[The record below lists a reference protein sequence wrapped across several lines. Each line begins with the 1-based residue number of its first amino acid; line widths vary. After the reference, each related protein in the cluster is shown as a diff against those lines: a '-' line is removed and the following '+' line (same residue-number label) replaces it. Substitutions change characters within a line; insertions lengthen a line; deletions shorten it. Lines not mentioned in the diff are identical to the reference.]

1 MSTSANSIADMMNR
15 VNGVVSQYR
24 ETAPLR
30 SYFGSDYGAMTS
42 LIESLNS
49 QAEANS
55 AFNADQAA
63 AQRDW
68 TAQQTR
74 LAMDYNAEEAAK
86 NRDWQEYMSN
96 TAHQR
101 EVADLKAA
109 GLNPVLSASGGNGAA
124 VTSGAAASATHGSG
138 SSAQADTSANGAIVS
153 LLASMLNRQ
162 TQLYAANL
170 NAQTQQALSERANS
184 TNLLMAQIS
193 AAAQNYGSQL
203 SSSAMRFSAMQSA
216 MASMYGSDAAKIAS
230 MYASDQHLAGTKYA
244 TDYANPNSEVGAVY
258 SLFKNLG
265 WLPGG
270 ANFDSFTDFTKSV
283 AHGDLG
289 AWLLG
294 KSSGAIRAA
303 LEKYFQRNAYYG
315 SVSNWKE

>member
-1 MSTSANSIADMMNR
+1 MSTSAGSIADMMSR
-15 VNGVVSQYR
+15 VNGVVSQAR

-55 AFNADQAA
+55 AFNAEQAA

-138 SSAQADTSANGAIVS
+138 SSAQADTSANSAIVS

-184 TNLLMAQIS
+184 TNLLMAQIA
-193 AAAQNYGSQL
+193 AAAQNYGAQL
-203 SSSAMRFSAMQSA
+203 SSSAMRYSAAQNA
-216 MASMYGSDAAKIAS
+216 YAS
-230 MYASDQHLAGTKYA
+230 MYASDQHLAATKYA
-244 TDYANPNSEVGAVY
+244 TDYANPNNPISAIYSIAKELGFVGANGQ
-258 SLFKNLG
+258 LAPALIQLLNQFGIKQTR
-265 WLPGG
+265 GG
-270 ANFDSFTDFTKSV
+270 FTGNSNSNR
-283 AHGDLG
+283 H
-289 AWLLG
+289 
-294 KSSGAIRAA
+294 SG
-303 LEKYFQRNAYYG
+303 FG
-315 SVSNWKE
+315 SNK

>member
-1 MSTSANSIADMMNR
+1 MASSASSISDLMNR

-30 SYFGSDYGAMTS
+30 ASFGSDYGAMAR
-42 LIESLNS
+42 LIDNMNS
-49 QAEANS
+49 RAEANS
-55 AFNADQAA
+55 AWNAQQAA
-63 AQRDW
+63 EQRDW
-68 TAQQTR
+68 TEQQTR
-74 LAMDYNAEEAAK
+74 MTMDYNAAEAAR

-138 SSAQADTSANGAIVS
+138 ATASADTSGNAAITS
-153 LLASMLNRQ
+153 LLAAMLNRQ
-162 TQLYAANL
+162 TQLFAASL
-170 NAQTQQALSERANS
+170 NARTQESLSERANS

-193 AAAQNYGSQL
+193 AAAQQYGAQL
-203 SSSAMRFSAMQSA
+203 SSSAMRYSAAQSA
-216 MASMYGSDAAKIAS
+216 YASMYGSDAAKIAS

-244 TDYANPNSEVGAVY
+244 TDYQNPNSEVGAVY

-270 ANFDSFTDFTKSV
+270 ANFQSFTDFTKSV

-294 KSSGAIRAA
+294 KSSAAIKAA
-303 LEKYFQRNAYYG
+303 LEKYFQRNASYG
-315 SVSNWKE
+315 SVSNWLK